1 MNEHYT
7 RVVVRKYGTLEDN
20 GSIPHSLDDMIAA
33 LTAARD
39 EIPEEYRDSAEVDC
53 EPECSYGDYFAAMEV
68 SYYRPENE
76 EEMAK
81 RLAQEKRAAEQRAA
95 RARRDLEIAQER
107 LKALEA

>member
-7 RVVVRKYGTLEDN
+7 CVIVRKYGTLEDN

-53 EPECSYGDYFAAMEV
+53 DPEFSCGDYFAAMEV

-76 EEMAK
+76 EERAK
-81 RLAQEKRAAEQRAA
+81 RLAEERLAAKQRAA
-95 RARRDLEIAQER
+95 RAQRDLEIAQER
-107 LKALEA
+107 LKELG